1 MRLSQ
6 PLRPTVFDALFVGIG
21 PFFAVRRIQLANLAS
36 RRAVRATLPDA
47 GLCRSRRVDELRGHC
62 GHASSGRCLCRPIL
76 ERTKPADLP
85 VVQASKFEL
94 VINAEKI
101 YRRGCRLRAPWVL
114 GAFQVGFCLP
124 VVPTGDN
131 E

>member
-47 GLCRSRRVDELRGHC
+47 GLCRSRRVDELRGIVDTHRQV
-62 GHASSGRCLCRPIL
+62 GVYAGRIL
-76 ERTKPADLP
+76 GRTKPADLP